1 MALAAGG
8 VYAAYANAAAG
19 PTDEVVVADRPL
31 HVGDT
36 IEEDDHRTVAVEMP
50 GDLIGG
56 TFAAI
61 ASAIGRVV
69 LGPIDT
75 DAIHPRGSL
84 TDTAHAAAAHEDAR
98 PDARC
103 DGEECVSTVRYWWSP
118 YP

>member
-36 IEEDDHRTVAVEMP
+36 IEADDLRTVAVELP

-56 TFAAI
+56 TFADI
-61 ASAIGRVV
+61 DSAIGRVV

-75 DAIHPRGSL
+75 DEILQRGSL
-84 TDTAHAAAAHEDAR
+84 TDTATAAAAHEVALTLPPLGR
-98 PDARC
+98 ASCRERVC
-103 DGEECVSTVRYWWSP
+103 QSV
-118 YP
+118 